1 MRKRSEKQIAHSK
14 WLGENSTRLKREK
27 REKEKTMLKK
37 LETDE
42 EENIEEEKPC
52 HVGKPLQYY
61 IFGAGVL
68 LTLGCALYCKYAVSR
83 YHDLIPKKTLIVEEP
98 KHKNHEETNN
108 LIDMEG

>member
-42 EENIEEEKPC
+42 ENIEEEKPC
-52 HVGKPLQYY
+52 DVGKPLHYY